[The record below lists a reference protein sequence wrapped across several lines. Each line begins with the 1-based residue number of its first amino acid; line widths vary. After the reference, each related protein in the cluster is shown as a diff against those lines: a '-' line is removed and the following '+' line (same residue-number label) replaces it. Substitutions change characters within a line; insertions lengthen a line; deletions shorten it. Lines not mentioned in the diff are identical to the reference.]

1 MVSLPITERQVVPRK
16 VILVGNPNVGKS
28 AVFSRLT
35 SRYVTISNYPGTTVD
50 LFRGRMKIQGRFYE
64 FVDTPG
70 IQALHAQSED
80 ERVTSDVLTHEHP
93 DLILQVADGKNLRRT
108 LLLTAQLAKLKR
120 PLLLALNMKDEC
132 DERGIQIDTE
142 ALSRRIGV
150 PVVQTTAITG
160 EGFEDIID
168 HLDSQDFC
176 SLNGHPPSEWV
187 EEILQSVRV
196 EEGEDHAWARTKTN
210 LFSGAVILGALAH
223 LENYLGAWLGLPTL
237 YGLFTGWLPT
247 GEGLTASARQA
258 SALVF
263 AYLLPVL
270 LPFLLALRLDTR
282 FNDRFGIWS
291 RKFSTGIPI
300 LIVALSLI
308 YQMVGNLGA
317 QILVDILENGL
328 FGGYITPALRAL
340 VPAGF
345 VRDFLLGQYGAIS
358 VGLTYGIAIV
368 LPVVASFFIA
378 FSFLEDSG
386 YLPRLAVLS
395 DRLFRMMGLNGKA
408 FLPMILG
415 LGCVTMATMTTRILN
430 SKKERLIAT
439 VLLALGVP
447 CSAQLGVILGIITG
461 ISPLA
466 TAIVFGTVLLQ
477 LFVVGLIFSRL
488 IPGKRSDFVLEIPPI
503 RYPQWGNIVKKTGLR
518 VKWFLK
524 EALPLFVLGTIILFV
539 LDRLSLL
546 GYLIAGVRPIVTG
559 LLDLPSKTATVFF
572 LGFLRRDYG
581 AAGLFDMARGGLL
594 STQQIVVSL
603 TVMTLFVPCI
613 ANFFIVIREQ
623 GLRNAFLI
631 TAFISCYAIAV
642 GAVLNLAINAVG
654 LAL

>member
-1 MVSLPITERQVVPRK
+1 MLSFQISERQAARK

-50 LFRGRMKIQGRFYE
+50 LFRGRTSIQGREYE

-80 ERVTSDVLTHEHP
+80 ERVTNDVLKREQP

-108 LLLTAQLAKLKR
+108 LLLTAQLSKLKR
-120 PLLLALNMKDEC
+120 PLVLALNMKDEC
-132 DERGIQIDTE
+132 DDRGIQIDTG
-142 ALSRRIGV
+142 ALSERIGV

-160 EGFEDIID
+160 EGFEDVIR
-168 HLDSQDFC
+168 HLDSRDFC

-187 EEILQSVRV
+187 DEILRSVRFED
-196 EEGEDHAWARTKTN
+196 EEDEARAKTKVN
-210 LFSGAVILGALAH
+210 VLSGAVILGALIH

-237 YGLFTGWLPT
+237 YSLLTGLLPAA
-247 GEGLTASARQA
+247 GEGLAASAREA
-258 SALVF
+258 FALVGAF
-263 AYLLPVL
+263 LLPVL
-270 LPFLLALRLDTR
+270 LPFLLALRSDTR
-282 FNDRFGIWS
+282 FNDRFGVWS
-291 RKFSTGIPI
+291 RKFLTGIPI
-300 LIVALSLI
+300 LIVALSVV

-328 FGGYITPALRAL
+328 FGGYITPALRAV
-340 VPAGF
+340 VPAGL
-345 VRDFLLGQYGAIS
+345 VSDFFLGEYGAIS
-358 VGLTYGIAIV
+358 VGLTYGVAIV
-368 LPVVASFFIA
+368 LPVVATFFVA

-395 DRLFRMMGLNGKA
+395 DRLFRLMGLNGKA

-466 TAIVFGTVLLQ
+466 TAIVFGTVFLQ
-477 LFVVGLIFSRL
+477 LFAVGLVFSRL
-488 IPGKRSDFVLEIPPI
+488 IPGKRSEFVLEIPPI
-503 RYPQWGNIVKKTGLR
+503 RYPQWGNIAKKTWLR

-524 EALPLFVLGTIILFV
+524 EALPLFVLGTVILFL

-559 LLDLPSKTATVFF
+559 LLELPSNTATVFF

-581 AAGLFDMARGGLL
+581 AAGLFDMARNGLL
-594 STQQIVVSL
+594 TTQQIVVSL

-623 GLRNAFLI
+623 GLRNALLV
-631 TAFISCYAIAV
+631 TAFISTYAIAV
-642 GAVLNLAINAVG
+642 GAVLNLALNAVG